1 MAVHSSQK
9 KPVSMTSS
17 APEANVAP
25 GTPATP
31 VVVSAIITEPDTFQE
46 EDEPVGEAFTSEPET
61 LLSPL
66 MNELRRVAEGGP
78 MTTLRQQIEQYLPE
92 EKASAQSYLKALV
105 RLSQAASSA
114 ASLGQEAFLTRFN
127 N

>member
-1 MAVHSSQK
+1 
-9 KPVSMTSS
+9 
-17 APEANVAP
+17 
-25 GTPATP
+25 